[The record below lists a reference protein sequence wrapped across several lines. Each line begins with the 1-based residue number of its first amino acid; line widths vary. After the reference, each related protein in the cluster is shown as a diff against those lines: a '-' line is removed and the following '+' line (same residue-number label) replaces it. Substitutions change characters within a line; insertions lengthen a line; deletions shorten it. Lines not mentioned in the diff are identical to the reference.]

1 MRTLLF
7 ALPILFFAEAVT
19 ANDAVKLRAG
29 EHATYSRIVIPESS
43 GWTVSSEGR
52 DVVILFDSG
61 TWEFDIS
68 DLTDKQKAHRAETAR
83 LEDRDGQTALIVS
96 LNCNCSVETSPFS
109 ENGALIDIYDA
120 PGATAVTLRAKPGT
134 EIPVTTPAPQQQVA
148 QAEDQSAPQPTVLV
162 EETKTADA
170 QPEGTQ
176 AANIVDQSQPD
187 LVVPVAPLSAS
198 LETKR
203 DAQLETQLSET
214 LTPSPTARKRDDNS
228 GPPDDLLAARDR
240 MIALLAEARARGVV
254 ELKDTP
260 EGEKIARAND
270 PSAEDEEGA
279 EEEARAVCFDAA
291 TLADLPGDSRSY
303 EALMNLRK
311 EYENSE
317 EESDR
322 LRLARDVAFAYL
334 RIGFFEEASAIAMS
348 EYAFEDP
355 LLKIAAGLAEIGGA
369 AKADAETIFDAYTH
383 CGPPFEVLNAA
394 IAARDGIE
402 YRGDLG
408 RRQFNALNSMMRSMR
423 GPLAELFA
431 LNAIDNDQPA
441 NLRRFY
447 EIATRARAPE
457 TNDAIALI
465 ENALSDVPDD
475 DIEAIEPIL
484 EIAQIPGPMQTRA
497 LGELAALYER
507 NAEIAYEGFLED
519 LAAEKTKRSGRRA
532 DARASFAGARALA
545 ISGRV
550 GESVDLLVKAGTSFS
565 AARLPARQLARSVI
579 MDALASNDQLIQLVA
594 IDAFLR
600 HAEFLSRDVNGDD
613 SINVAVARKLAD
625 LGLNKL
631 TDDVIAAAHNTNKNP
646 EHLIVRAQALLN
658 AGDAPAAQD
667 LAAKQSRYLDAVIV
681 ALKAAERL
689 GESASVKKTVA
700 KAIKDGEVT
709 VDFADAAWRAG
720 EWELAAAAYALIESD
735 DVGVAERYALA
746 AMMSGADE
754 IPESAL
760 ESLQADPA
768 SLATIEHMYAPP
780 PTFVHGNLDTVAAYS
795 DGVADEMA
803 RIRERLSNE

>member
-29 EHATYSRIVIPESS
+29 EHANYSRIVIPEST

-52 DVVILFDSG
+52 NVVFLFAPGSAS
-61 TWEFDIS
+61 FDIS
-68 DLTDKQKAHRAETAR
+68 DLTDKQKAHRADTAR
-83 LEDRDGQTALIVS
+83 LEQRGGQTALVIS
-96 LNCNCSVETSPFS
+96 LNCNCTVETSPFS
-109 ENGALIDIYDA
+109 ESGALIDIFDA
-120 PGATAVTLRAKPGT
+120 PGATAVSLRAKPGT
-134 EIPVTTPAPQQQVA
+134 ELPEPATETEQPVVQSEPQPTA
-148 QAEDQSAPQPTVLV
+148 QPTVLV
-162 EETKTADA
+162 EETKTATS
-170 QPEGTQ
+170 QIESE
-176 AANIVDQSQPD
+176 AADEAKPD
-187 LVVPVAPLSAS
+187 LVIPTAPLSAS

-203 DAQLETQLSET
+203 EAQLETQLNDT

-270 PSAEDEEGA
+270 PSAEDEEDA
-279 EEEARAVCFDAA
+279 EAEARAVCFDAA
-291 TLADLPGDSRSY
+291 TFADLPGDSRSY

-322 LRLARDVAFAYL
+322 RRLARDVAFAYL

-369 AKADAETIFDAYTH
+369 AKADAETIFSGYTH

-465 ENALSDVPDD
+465 ENALSDIPAD

-689 GESASVKKTVA
+689 GESASVKETVA

-720 EWELAAAAYALIESD
+720 EWELAAAAYAMIESD

-760 ESLQADPA
+760 ELLQVNPA

-780 PTFVHGNLDTVAAYS
+780 PTFAHGNLDTVAAYS
-795 DGVADEMA
+795 DGIADEMA